1 MYLKRLGK
9 AYENRILI
17 ENDGD
22 SNALF
27 QGITSLGIEIKMY
40 VDKSDGTIQTAY
52 PLHNK

>member
-1 MYLKRLGK
+1 MGK

-27 QGITSLGIEIKMY
+27 QGITSLGIEIEMY
-40 VDKSDGTIQTAY
+40 VDNIDGTIRIIY
-52 PLHNK
+52 PLEV